1 MVVASSKS
9 TSVPAA
15 GQHTPMMRQ
24 YLGIRDQYPA
34 ALLFYRMGDFYELF
48 YDDAIEASAILGI
61 ALTSRGES
69 AGQKI
74 PMCGVPVHALDQY
87 LARLVT
93 AGKSVAICEQLS
105 EPIKGKGPVDR
116 GVVRVV
122 TPGTLV
128 EEELLDQRRDNR
140 LVAVSGTVDDFGLA
154 CVELSSGRFTLQ
166 QGSGEELLS
175 GELARLKPAELLVG
189 EGVEISP
196 AVSAFHAQ
204 TVERPAWHFEPQSAE
219 RLLCKQYGTADLDG
233 FGCNGKFLAVAAA
246 GALLSY
252 LQETQKSA
260 LPHLQGLQLEQTDDT
275 VLIDAVTRHNLEI
288 DSSLSG
294 NDKATLTGVLDHCVT
309 TMGSRLLRR
318 WLNRPLRDHAVLNDR
333 FHAVAVIGDAE
344 GWELLQKPLKE
355 TGDLE
360 RILARVALGSAK
372 PRDLAVLRDTLA
384 QLPGLHELMD
394 PLDAPLVRNIRQRA
408 AEFPALQQ
416 TLLRA
421 LDDELP
427 VRLSDGGVIAE
438 GYDPNLDELR
448 RIGRDA
454 GSLLTEIEIRERE
467 RTGIS
472 TLKVGYNRVHGY
484 YIEVSRAR
492 PGELPDDYQRRQTLK
507 NAERYVIPE
516 LKALEEKVLSAQER
530 IQGVERELYAALL
543 KTIVDQLTELQIC
556 AGALAELDLL
566 ANFAERAVALDYV
579 RPILTDQPGI
589 EIEAGRHPVVE
600 QISDEVFIEN
610 SLSLTPDRRML
621 LITGPNMGGKSTF
634 MRQNAVIVLMAHAG
648 CCVPARSAMI
658 GPIDRIFTRIGASD
672 DLAGGRSTFMVEMS
686 EAANILNN
694 ATSNSLVLLDEIGR
708 GTSTYDGLSL
718 AWAIADYLVKQVRA
732 LTLFATHYF
741 ELTTLAEREEG
752 VENLHL
758 EALEHAGKIIFM
770 RQVKPGPA
778 SESYGL
784 QVAALAGVPAPVVA
798 LARERLG
805 DFDRSSQP
813 LHDHQSVQSQMSLFE
828 NPPHPV
834 VDALRVA
841 DLDDMTPRE
850 AQELLYQLRLLA
862 DRD

>member
-1 MVVASSKS
+1 MAAVSSS
-9 TSVPAA
+9 SLPAKPP
-15 GQHTPMMRQ
+15 HTPMMQQ
-24 YLGIRDQYPA
+24 YLGIREQYPH

-48 YDDAIEASAILGI
+48 YEDAVEASGILGI

-69 AGQKI
+69 GGLKT

-87 LARLVT
+87 LARLVN

-105 EPIKGKGPVDR
+105 EPGKGKGPVDR

-128 EEELLDQRRDNR
+128 EEELLDQYRDNR
-140 LVAVSGTVDDFGLA
+140 LVAISGSVGEFGLA

-166 QGSGEELLS
+166 QGSGAELLS
-175 GELARLKPAELLVG
+175 GELARLDPAELLVA
-189 EGVEISP
+189 EGADLSNLLDG
-196 AVSAFHAQ
+196 FYAQ
-204 TVERPAWHFEPQSAE
+204 IVERPAWHFDPASAE
-219 RLLCKQYGTADLDG
+219 RLLCKQYGTLDLDG
-233 FGCNGKFLAVAAA
+233 FGCGHQHQAVAAA
-246 GALLSY
+246 GALLGY

-275 VLIDAVTRHNLEI
+275 VLIDAATRRNLEI

-294 NDKATLTGVLDHCVT
+294 NARATLTGVLDRCVT
-309 TMGSRLLRR
+309 NMGSRLLRR
-318 WLNRPLRDHAVLNDR
+318 WLNRPLRDQAILNDR
-333 FHAVAVIGDAE
+333 FHAVAVIADNR
-344 GWELLQKPLKE
+344 GWQPLHGLLKQ

-384 QLPGLHELMD
+384 QLPGLHELME
-394 PLDAPLVRNIRQRA
+394 PLDAPLVRNIRQRVA
-408 AEFPALQQ
+408 DFPRLQTTLRQALN
-416 TLLRA
+416 A
-421 LDDELP
+421 ELP
-427 VRLSDGGVIAE
+427 ARLSDGGVIAQ
-438 GYDPNLDELR
+438 GYDAALDELR
-448 RIGRDA
+448 RIGNDA

-492 PGELPDDYQRRQTLK
+492 PGELPEDYQRRQTLK

-530 IQGVERELYAALL
+530 INSLERELYAQLL
-543 KTIVDQLTELQIC
+543 TTIVGQLAELQIC

-566 ANFAERAVALDYV
+566 ANFAERAEALDYV

-589 EIEAGRHPVVE
+589 EVEAGRHPVVE
-600 QISDEVFIEN
+600 QISNEVFIEN
-610 SLSLTPDRRML
+610 SLTLTPARRMM

-648 CCVPARSAMI
+648 CCVPARSAVI
-658 GPIDRIFTRIGASD
+658 GPVDRIFTRIGASD

-686 EAANILNN
+686 EAANILHN
-694 ATSNSLVLLDEIGR
+694 ATENSLVLLDEIGR

-718 AWAIADYLVKQVRA
+718 AWAIADYLVKEVRA

-741 ELTTLAEREEG
+741 ELTSLAEEEEG

-758 EALEHAGKIIFM
+758 DALEHAGKIIFM

-784 QVAALAGVPAPVVA
+784 QVAALAGVPAAVVA

-805 DFDRSSQP
+805 DFDRS
-813 LHDHQSVQSQMSLFE
+813 VQSLPVRQSAQNQLSLFE
-828 NPPHPV
+828 NPQHPAV
-834 VDALRVA
+834 EELRRA
-841 DLDDMTPRE
+841 ELDDMTPRE
-850 AQELLYQLRLLA
+850 AQALLYRLRQLA

>member
-1 MVVASSKS
+1 MVTANASSKS
-9 TSVPAA
+9 SSVSD
-15 GQHTPMMRQ
+15 QHTPMMRQ
-24 YLGIRDQYPA
+24 YLGIREQYPA

-48 YDDAIEASAILGI
+48 YEDAVVASAILGI

-93 AGKSVAICEQLS
+93 AGKAVAICEQLS
-105 EPIKGKGPVDR
+105 EPGKTKGPVER

-128 EEELLDQRRDNR
+128 EDELLDQRRDNR
-140 LVAVSGTVDDFGLA
+140 LVAISGSAESFGLA

-166 QGSGEELLS
+166 QGSGLELLN
-175 GELARLKPAELLVG
+175 GELARLDPAELL
-189 EGVEISP
+189 ISDDSEL
-196 AVSAFHAQ
+196 SATLGGLSTQ
-204 TVERPAWHFEPQSAE
+204 VVDRPTWHFEPLSAE
-219 RLLCKQYGTADLDG
+219 RLLCKQYGTADLAG
-233 FGCNGKFLAVAAA
+233 FGCQDKTQAVAAA

-260 LPHLQGLQLEQTDDT
+260 LPHLQGLHLEQTDDT
-275 VLIDAVTRHNLEI
+275 VLIDAVTRRNLEI

-294 NDKATLTGVLDHCVT
+294 NDKATLTGVLDRCVT
-309 TMGSRLLRR
+309 SMGSRLLRR
-318 WLNRPLRDHAVLNDR
+318 WLNRPLRDHGVLNDR
-333 FHAVAVIGDAE
+333 FHAVGVIGDNQ
-344 GWELLQKPLKE
+344 GWEPLQALLKQ

-360 RILARVALGSAK
+360 RILARAALGSAR

-384 QLPGLHELMD
+384 QLPGLHELITE
-394 PLDAPLVRNIRQRA
+394 LDAPLIRNIRQRA
-408 AEFPALQQ
+408 AEFPTLQQ
-416 TLLRA
+416 ELQRA
-421 LDDELP
+421 LSTELP

-438 GYDPNLDELR
+438 GYDPRLDELR
-448 RIGRDA
+448 RIGSDA
-454 GSLLTEIEIRERE
+454 GSLLTEIEARERK

-492 PGELPDDYQRRQTLK
+492 PGELPEEYQRRQTLK

-516 LKALEEKVLSAQER
+516 LKTLEEKVLGAKER
-530 IQGVERELYAALL
+530 IQALEREIYAQLMT
-543 KTIVDQLTELQIC
+543 TILEQLTELQVC

-566 ANFAERAVALDYV
+566 ANFAERAETLDYV
-579 RPILTDQPGI
+579 RPIFTDRPGI
-589 EIEAGRHPVVE
+589 EVDAGRHPVVE
-600 QISDEVFIEN
+600 QITEEVFIEN
-610 SLSLTPDRRML
+610 SLALTPDRRMM

-634 MRQNAVIVLMAHAG
+634 MRQNAVIVLMAYAG

-658 GPIDRIFTRIGASD
+658 GPVDRIFTRIGASD

-718 AWAIADYLVKQVRA
+718 AWAIADYLVKEVRA

-741 ELTTLAEREEG
+741 ELTSLAENEEG

-758 EALEHAGKIIFM
+758 EALEHGGKIIFM

-784 QVAALAGVPAPVVA
+784 QVAALAGVPGSVVA
-798 LARERLG
+798 LARKRLG
-805 DFDRSSQP
+805 EFDRSMQP
-813 LHDHQSVQSQMSLFE
+813 LTASSSSQGQMSLFDSST
-828 NPPHPV
+828 HPAI
-834 VDALRVA
+834 DALRLA

-850 AQELLYQLRLLA
+850 AHALLYRLRLLA
-862 DRD
+862 DSE